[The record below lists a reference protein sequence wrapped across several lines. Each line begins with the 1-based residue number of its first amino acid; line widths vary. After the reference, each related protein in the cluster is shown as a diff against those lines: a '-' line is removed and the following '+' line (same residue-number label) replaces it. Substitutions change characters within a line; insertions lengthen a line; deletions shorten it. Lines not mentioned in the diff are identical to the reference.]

1 VKIMRTLTMKG
12 FRERNVAEFQIADRW
27 IGDNHPPVVVA
38 EIGINHEGSLELALA
53 MVDAAIDAGAEI
65 IKHQTH
71 IIEDEMSNEAKLVI
85 PGNADVSIYEIM
97 ERCALS
103 ERDERRLMDHVQQR
117 GAIFISTPFSRAA
130 VDRLVKF
137 DIPAFKIGSG
147 ECNNYPLVKY
157 IARFGKPVIISTGM
171 NSIET
176 VRPSV
181 EILRKANVPY
191 ALLHCTN
198 VYPTPPELVRL
209 GAMVRLKEAF
219 PDAVVGLSDHTTSNY
234 TCLGA
239 VALGASILE
248 RHFTDRMDRPGPDI
262 VCSMEPN
269 ALSALI
275 EGAKTIFVARGG
287 EKEPV
292 EAEAPTIAFAF
303 ASVVA
308 IQDIGPGQRLSEEN
322 IWLKRPGGGDFT
334 ALDYEML
341 LGKRALVEIRRGLQI
356 KHSDIDNS

>member
-1 VKIMRTLTMKG
+1 M
-12 FRERNVAEFQIADRW
+12 AEFKIVDRL
-27 IGDNHPPVVVA
+27 IGDNHPPVVFA
-38 EIGINHEGSLELALA
+38 EIGINHEGSLETAIQ
-53 MVDAAIDAGAEI
+53 MVDAAIEAGAEI

-71 IIEDEMSNEAKLVI
+71 IVEDEMSDEAKMVI

-97 ERCALS
+97 ARCALS
-103 ERDERRLMDHVQQR
+103 ESEEKRLMDHVQQR

-171 NSIET
+171 NSIES

-181 EILRKANVPY
+181 EILRKANVPF

-209 GAMVRLKEAF
+209 GAMVKLKEAF
-219 PDAVVGLSDHTTSNY
+219 PDAVIGLSDHTISNY
-234 TCLGA
+234 PCLGS

-262 VCSMEPN
+262 VCSMDPT
-269 ALSALI
+269 ALKELI
-275 EGAKTIFVARGG
+275 EGSKIIFAARGG
-287 EKEPV
+287 EKGPV

-308 IQDIGPGQRLSEEN
+308 IRDIAPGQKLSEEN
-322 IWLKRPGGGDFT
+322 IWVKRPGGGDFT
-334 ALDYEML
+334 VLDYEAL
-341 LGKRALVEIRRGLQI
+341 LGKIAKVPIPRGLQI
-356 KHSDIDNS
+356 KKSDVFW

>member
-1 VKIMRTLTMKG
+1 MGEFKIGHRL
-12 FRERNVAEFQIADRW
+12 
-27 IGDNHPPVVVA
+27 IGDNHPPVVIA
-38 EIGINHEGSLELALA
+38 EIGINHEGSLETAIA
-53 MVDAAIDAGAEI
+53 MTDKAIDSGAEI

-85 PGNADVSIYEIM
+85 PGNANVSIYEIM
-97 ERCALS
+97 RRCALS
-103 ERDERRLMDHVQQR
+103 ELDERHLMEHVQQR
-117 GAIFISTPFSRAA
+117 GAIFISSPFSRAA

-137 DIPAFKIGSG
+137 DIPTFKIGSG

-157 IARFGKPVIISTGM
+157 IARFGRPVIISTGM

-181 EILRKANVPY
+181 EILRKAKVPF

-209 GAMVRLKEAF
+209 GAMTRLKEAF

-248 RHFTDRMDRPGPDI
+248 RHFTDHMDRPGPDI
-262 VCSMEPN
+262 VCSMDPV

-275 EGAKTIFVARGG
+275 EGAKTIFLARGG
-287 EKEPV
+287 EKTPV
-292 EAEAPTIAFAF
+292 AAEAPTSAFAF

-308 IQDIGPGQRLSEEN
+308 IQDIAPGQVLNESN
-322 IWLKRPGGGDFT
+322 IWVKRPGGGDFSV
-334 ALDYEML
+334 LDFDTL
-341 LGKRALVEIRRGLQI
+341 LGKTSKEHISRGFQL
-356 KHSDIDNS
+356 KSSDVN

>member
-1 VKIMRTLTMKG
+1 M
-12 FRERNVAEFQIADRW
+12 AEFQIAGRW
-27 IGDNHPPVVVA
+27 IGDNHPPVVLA
-38 EIGINHEGSLELALA
+38 DIDINHEGSMELALA
-53 MVDAAIDAGAEI
+53 MADAAIDAGAEI

-85 PGNADVSIYEIM
+85 PGKAKVSIYEIM
-97 ERCALS
+97 DRCALS
-103 ERDERRLMDHVQQR
+103 EQDEKRLMVHVQKR
-117 GAIFISTPFSRAA
+117 SAIFISTPFSLAA

-147 ECNNYPLVKY
+147 ECNNYPQVKY
-157 IARFGKPVIISTGM
+157 IARFSKPVIISTGM

-198 VYPTPPELVRL
+198 VYPTSPELLRL
-209 GAMVRLKEAF
+209 GAMSLLKEAF
-219 PDAVVGLSDHTTSNY
+219 PDAVVGLSDLTTSSY
-234 TCLGA
+234 TYLSA
-239 VALGASILE
+239 VVLSASILE
-248 RHFTDRMDRPGPDI
+248 RHFTDRMNRPGPDI
-262 VCSMEPN
+262 ICFMDPG

-275 EGAKTIFVARGG
+275 EGAKTIFAASGG

-292 EAEAPTIAFAF
+292 EAESPTIAFAF

-308 IQDIGPGQRLSEEN
+308 IQDIGAGKLLSEEN

-334 ALDYEML
+334 ASDYELL
-341 LGKRALVEIRRGLQI
+341 LGKKTLVDILQDSQI
-356 KHSDIDNS
+356 KRGDICD

>member
-1 VKIMRTLTMKG
+1 MKAVQ
-12 FRERNVAEFQIADRW
+12 EKYTAEFQISGRW
-27 IGDNHPPVVVA
+27 IGDNHPPLVIA
-38 EIGINHEGSLELALA
+38 EIGINHEGSLELAITMA
-53 MVDAAIDAGAEI
+53 DAAIDAGAEI

-97 ERCALS
+97 DRCALS
-103 ERDERRLMDHVQQR
+103 EQDERRLMQHVQQR

-147 ECNNYPLVKY
+147 ECNNYPLVEY

-171 NSIET
+171 NSIKT
-176 VRPSV
+176 VRPTV

-209 GAMVRLKEAF
+209 GAMSRLKEAF
-219 PDAVVGLSDHTTSNY
+219 PDAVIGLSDHTTSSY

-262 VCSMEPN
+262 ICSMDPN
-269 ALSALI
+269 ALSDLI
-275 EGAKTIFVARGG
+275 EGARIIFAARGG
-287 EKEPV
+287 EKEPI

-308 IQDIGPGQRLSEEN
+308 IQDISPGQLLSKEN

-334 ALDYEML
+334 ALDYESL
-341 LGKRALVEIRRGLQI
+341 LGKKASVKIRRGFQI
-356 KHSDIDNS
+356 KREDICD

>member
-1 VKIMRTLTMKG
+1 M
-12 FRERNVAEFQIADRW
+12 AEFQIAGRW

-38 EIGINHEGSLELALA
+38 EIGINHDGSLELAIA
-53 MVDAAIDAGAEI
+53 MADAAIDAGAEI

-85 PGNADVSIYEIM
+85 PGNAEVSIYEIM
-97 ERCALS
+97 DRCALS
-103 ERDERRLMDHVQQR
+103 EQDERRLMEHVQQR

-209 GAMVRLKEAF
+209 GAMSRLKEAF
-219 PDAVVGLSDHTTSNY
+219 PDAVVGLSDHTTSSY

-262 VCSMEPN
+262 ICSMDPN

-275 EGAKTIFVARGG
+275 EGAQIIFAARGG
-287 EKEPV
+287 DKEPI
-292 EAEAPTIAFAF
+292 EAEASTMAFAF

-308 IQDIGPGQRLSEEN
+308 IQDIGSGQLLSEEN

-334 ALDYEML
+334 ASDYELL
-341 LGKRALVEIRRGLQI
+341 LGKKTRSQIRIGSQI
-356 KHSDIDNS
+356 KRIDVVDF

>member
-1 VKIMRTLTMKG
+1 MSEFKIGHRL
-12 FRERNVAEFQIADRW
+12 
-27 IGDNHPPVVVA
+27 IGDNQPPVVIA
-38 EIGINHEGSLELALA
+38 EIGINHEGSIETAIA
-53 MVDAAIDAGAEI
+53 MADIAIDSGAEI

-97 ERCALS
+97 GRCALS
-103 ERDERRLMDHVQQR
+103 EADERHLMEHVQQR

-137 DIPAFKIGSG
+137 DIPTFKIGSG

-181 EILRKANVPY
+181 EILRKAKVPF

-198 VYPTPPELVRL
+198 IYPTPPELVRL
-209 GAMVRLKEAF
+209 GAMTRLKEAF

-248 RHFTDRMDRPGPDI
+248 RHFTDHMDRPGPDI
-262 VCSMEPN
+262 VCSMDPV
-269 ALSALI
+269 ALAALI
-275 EGAKTIFVARGG
+275 EGAKIIFAARGG
-287 EKEPV
+287 EKTPV
-292 EAEAPTIAFAF
+292 AAEAPTIAFAF

-308 IQDIGPGQRLSEEN
+308 IQDIAPGQVLNESN
-322 IWLKRPGGGDFT
+322 IWVKRPGGGDFSV
-334 ALDYEML
+334 LDYDTL
-341 LGKRALVEIRRGLQI
+341 LGKTSKAHVSRGFQL
-356 KHSDIDNS
+356 KSSDVN

>member
-1 VKIMRTLTMKG
+1 MNVMKIPMLKTFQHKNT
-12 FRERNVAEFQIADRW
+12 AEFEISGRW

-53 MVDAAIDAGAEI
+53 MADAAIDAGAEI

-97 ERCALS
+97 DRCALS
-103 ERDERRLMDHVQQR
+103 EQDERRLMDHVQQR

-209 GAMVRLKEAF
+209 GAMSSLKEAF
-219 PDAVVGLSDHTTSNY
+219 PDAVVGLSDHTTSSY
-234 TCLGA
+234 ACLGA

-262 VCSMEPN
+262 ICSMDSS

-275 EGAKTIFVARGG
+275 EGSKTIFAARGG

-308 IQDIGPGQRLSEEN
+308 IQDIGPGQLLSEEN

-334 ALDYEML
+334 ASDYESL
-341 LGKRALVEIRRGLQI
+341 LGMKALVNIHRGLQI
-356 KHSDIDNS
+356 KREDIFN

>member
-1 VKIMRTLTMKG
+1 M
-12 FRERNVAEFQIADRW
+12 AEFRIANRW
-27 IGDNHPPVVVA
+27 IGDEHAPVVIA
-38 EIGINHEGSLELALA
+38 EIGINHEGSLETALA
-53 MVDAAIDAGAEI
+53 MADAAINAGAEI

-71 IIEDEMSNEAKLVI
+71 IIDDEMSNEAKLVI
-85 PGNADVSIYEIM
+85 PGHTTDSIYEIM
-97 ERCALS
+97 DRCALS
-103 ERDERRLMDHVQQR
+103 ESDEKYLMDHVQQR

-130 VDRLVKF
+130 ADRLAKF

-171 NSIET
+171 NSIESI
-176 VRPSV
+176 RPSV

-209 GAMVRLKEAF
+209 GAMSRLKEAF
-219 PDAVVGLSDHTTSNY
+219 PDAVVGLSDHTTSSY

-239 VALGASILE
+239 TALGASILE

-262 VCSMEPN
+262 VCSMDPA
-269 ALSALI
+269 ALSGLI
-275 EGAKTIFVARGG
+275 DGSKTIFAARGG

-303 ASVVA
+303 ASIVA
-308 IQDIGPGQRLSEEN
+308 TEDIAPGQKLTEKN
-322 IWLKRPGGGDFT
+322 IWLKRPGGGDFSVM
-334 ALDYEML
+334 DYETL
-341 LGKRALVEIRRGLQI
+341 LGKVASNHIKRGFQL
-356 KHSDIDNS
+356 KKSDVN